1 MLDVHLTNKALL
13 DLGWWIKNDIKSLKK
28 IFALLENICK
38 NPFDGIGQPEPLK
51 SNYKGYWSRRINLEH
66 RIIYKIESEKI
77 VIISFYGHYQ

>member
-66 RIIYKIESEKI
+66 RIIYKIESFTK
-77 VIISFYGHYQ
+77 